1 MDPSLKM
8 MYECVSP
15 SVYDLPQPHLAD
27 LATQTE
33 TVGVRRSLVTVAAC
47 ALVTINISSSN

>member
-27 LATQTE
+27 LAAQTE
-33 TVGVRRSLVTVAAC
+33 TVGVRRSLVTIAAC